1 MKPIYLYPNQDFKN
15 SIDTAL
21 EDGIA
26 IGEIRG
32 EIKGEI
38 KGQIKEQIKIAKGM
52 IKKGFEAALIAEL
65 TGLTINEIEVLENE

>member
-26 IGEIRG
+26 IGEI
-32 EIKGEI
+32 
-38 KGQIKEQIKIAKGM
+38 KEQIKITKEM
-52 IKKGFEAALIAEL
+52 IKEGLDIALIAKL
-65 TGLTINEIEVLENE
+65 TGLTKNEIEILENE